1 MFFGPSSRAIDCA
14 TARRP
19 NFAEAKAAKPAP
31 PRTLAVAPVNRMVP
45 WPRGTMWRAASRPT
59 RKPA

>member
-19 NFAEAKAAKPAP
+19 NFAEAKAANPGP

-45 WPRGTMWRAASRPT
+45 WPRGTM
-59 RKPA
+59 